1 MLDLIPV
8 FWLAEGYHRRSM
20 DFAEQSQD
28 PEAVS
33 QAHTGLGLHKAHQG
47 EWDGAIEFAQRA
59 AEISRDAGDWHKWGF
74 PAYFMFLTRFYQG
87 DLARALAHSRELVR
101 VGQER
106 VDPQVQC
113 WGLSVQGL
121 VQQPLGQFPEATVA
135 LQEAIEL
142 AKAIPDHAFR
152 ISAIADLGRCYLR
165 QGDLEGGLAMLQESH
180 EFYAPYLGGDSYA
193 SLRNGLAE
201 AYLLAAERGDKTE
214 RADWLKR
221 ARRACKDALRQG
233 KAFRPG
239 LPEAMRLQG
248 TYDCLIGK
256 PAAAQKWWQRSL
268 ALAEEMGQ
276 RYDLGVTHLEM
287 GQRLGERAH
296 LEHAEAILAEIG
308 AEWDLTRVREA
319 MQVIL

>member
-1 MLDLIPV
+1 M
-8 FWLAEGYHRRSM
+8 
-20 DFAEQSQD
+20 QTQD
-28 PEAVS
+28 PDAVGR
-33 QAHTGLGLHKAHQG
+33 AHMGLALHETFLG
-47 EWDGAIEFAQRA
+47 EWDAVIEFAQRA
-59 AEISRDAGDWHKWGF
+59 AEIYWETGDLNMRGE
-74 PAYFMFLTRFYQG
+74 FLTYQVFLTWFYRG
-87 DLARALAHSRELVR
+87 DFAQALVHCRDLVR
-101 VGQER
+101 LGQER

-113 WGLSVQGL
+113 WGLSAQGL
-121 VQQPLGQFPEATVA
+121 VQQRLGQFDEAIVA

-165 QGDLEGGLAMLQESH
+165 QGNLEGGLAALQESQ
-180 EFYAPYLGGDSYA
+180 EFYAPHLGGDSYA

-201 AYLLAAERGDKTE
+201 AYLLAAEQRDKTE

-221 ARRACKDALRQG
+221 ARRACKDALKQS
-233 KAFRPG
+233 KAFRPM

-248 TYDCLIGK
+248 THEWLSGK

-308 AEWDLTRVREA
+308 AEWDLARAREA
-319 MQVIL
+319 LRGAGPT